1 MMAYTTTPLPMLL
14 SGTEEYNKQPPMR
27 LTRSMHE
34 LTNNTNNIS
43 DVRTGDGKLNQLTN
57 QPLIML
63 SVLKTFPLSTS
74 NLTEESIGVSTGRAP
89 RVLVS
94 VSKSN
99 TYFH

>member
-57 QPLIML
+57 QPLMML
-63 SVLKTFPLSTS
+63 VGTWATSLSFAHIPAEATF
-74 NLTEESIGVSTGRAP
+74 
-89 RVLVS
+89 
-94 VSKSN
+94 
-99 TYFH
+99 